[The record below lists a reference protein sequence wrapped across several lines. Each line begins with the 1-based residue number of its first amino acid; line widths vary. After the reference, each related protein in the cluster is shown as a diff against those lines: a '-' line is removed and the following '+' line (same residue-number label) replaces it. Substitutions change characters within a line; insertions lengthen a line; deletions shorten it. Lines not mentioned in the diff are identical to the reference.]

1 MDKALIKKAVISAG
15 LETSAVLAHAGLMA
29 ASRGRG
35 AIFTLHHVRP
45 YAERLPDPNR
55 HLEISPEFLDA
66 TLTQLKADGY
76 RFVALDDIPALLE
89 EPAGGPPFAAFTL
102 DDGYRNNAA
111 LARPVF
117 ERHAAPFTVFVCKG
131 FSERTHG
138 MWWET
143 LAELVRRADG
153 FDYWIDGETL
163 SFETRTITEK
173 SVAFAAVAASVN
185 MIDEAC
191 AVARLNALAA
201 RHGIDDLAIVDRLVM
216 TADELRVLAAH
227 PLASLGAHTVSH
239 RALGLLSDD
248 VVLTELNESADY
260 VAAIA
265 GKRPASFAYP
275 YGDGRSV
282 TAKTISLAEQ
292 AGLPIA
298 VTTTAGTLT
307 PQHRQALSSLPRI
320 SLNGF
325 YQKTRYVSA
334 LASGIPFRLM
344 GRSG

>member
-15 LETSAVLAHAGLMA
+15 LEASAALCRAGLMA

-55 HLEISPEFLDA
+55 HLEIAPEFLDA
-66 TLTQLKADGY
+66 ALTQLKADGY
-76 RFVALDDIPALLE
+76 RFVALDDIPALLK
-89 EPAGGPPFAAFTL
+89 EPAGGQPFAAFTL

-111 LARPVF
+111 LALPVF

-131 FSERTHG
+131 FSERSHG
-138 MWWET
+138 LWWET
-143 LAELVRRADG
+143 LAELVRRAEG
-153 FDYWIDGETL
+153 FDYAIDGDTR
-163 SFETRTITEK
+163 SFATRTIAEK
-173 SVAFAAVAASVN
+173 SAAFATVAASIN
-185 MIDEAC
+185 TTDEAC
-191 AVARLNALAA
+191 AIARLNALAA
-201 RHGIDDLAIVDRLVM
+201 RHGIDDIAIVDQLVM
-216 TADELRVLAAH
+216 TADELRGLAAH

-239 RALGLLSDD
+239 RALGLLGDE
-248 VVLTELNESADY
+248 VVLSELNESAGY
-260 VAAIA
+260 VDAIA
-265 GKRPASFAYP
+265 GRRPATFAYP

-282 TAKTISLAEQ
+282 TEKTIGLAEA

>member
-15 LETSAVLAHAGLMA
+15 LEASAVLCRAGLMA

-45 YAERLPDPNR
+45 YTERLPDPNR
-55 HLEISPEFLDA
+55 HLEIAPDFLDA
-66 TLTQLKADGY
+66 ALGRLKADSY
-76 RFVALDDIPALLE
+76 RFVALEDIPALLE

-111 LARPVF
+111 LALPVF
-117 ERHAAPFTVFVCKG
+117 ERHGAPFTVFVCKG

-153 FDYWIDGETL
+153 FDYWIDGETRT
-163 SFETRTITEK
+163 FETRTIAEK
-173 SVAFAAVAASVN
+173 SAVFATVAASVN
-185 MIDEAC
+185 ALDEAC
-191 AVARLNALAA
+191 AIARLNALAEQ
-201 RHGIDDLAIVDRLVM
+201 HGIDDIAIVDQLVM

-239 RALGLLSDD
+239 RALGLLSDGD
-248 VVLTELNESADY
+248 VLTELKDSADY
-260 VAAIA
+260 VGAIS
-265 GKRPASFAYP
+265 GQRPATFAYP

-282 TAKTISLAEQ
+282 TAKTIALAEA
-292 AGLPIA
+292 AGLPIS
-298 VTTTAGTLT
+298 VTTAAATLT

-320 SLNGF
+320 SLNGY

>member
-15 LETSAVLAHAGLMA
+15 LEASAALSRAGLMA

-45 YAERLPDPNR
+45 YTPRLPDPNR
-55 HLEISPEFLDA
+55 HLEITPEFLDA
-66 TLTQLKADGY
+66 ALGQLKADGY
-76 RFVALDDIPALLE
+76 RFVALDDIPALLK
-89 EPAGGPPFAAFTL
+89 EPAGGKPFAAFTL

-111 LARPVF
+111 LALPVF
-117 ERHAAPFTVFVCKG
+117 ERHGAPFTVFVCKG
-131 FSERTHG
+131 FSERSHG
-138 MWWET
+138 MWWEV

-153 FDYWIDGETL
+153 FEYGIDGETL
-163 SFETRTITEK
+163 TFETRTIAEK
-173 SVAFAAVAASVN
+173 SAVFATVAASIN
-185 MIDEAC
+185 TTDEAC
-191 AVARLNALAA
+191 AIARLNAVAA
-201 RHGIDDLAIVDRLVM
+201 RHGIDDLAIVDQLVM

-239 RALGLLSDD
+239 RALGLLGDD
-248 VVLTELNESADY
+248 DVLTELKDSADY
-260 VAAIA
+260 VGAIA
-265 GKRPASFAYP
+265 GKRPSTFAYP

-282 TAKTISLAEQ
+282 TAKTIALAEA

-298 VTTTAGTLT
+298 VTTTAGTLM

-344 GRSG
+344 GR